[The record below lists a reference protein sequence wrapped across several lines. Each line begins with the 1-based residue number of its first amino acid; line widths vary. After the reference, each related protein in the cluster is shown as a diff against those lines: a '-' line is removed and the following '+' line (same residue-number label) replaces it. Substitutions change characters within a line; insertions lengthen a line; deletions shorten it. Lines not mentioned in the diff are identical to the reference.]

1 MEKRIGFDID
11 DVFSVI
17 PFYYLRTKFNLDYFL
32 SRCSLTEGY
41 IRRFLYRRRRVNSE
55 MIRLINRLSEKCYI
69 VLVTAAPEQ
78 FREEVSS
85 WLLKN
90 RIPYNALHLWKRNGS
105 IEEFKLR
112 VIQVENLD
120 YYLDDRLKIIRF
132 LKEKENF
139 FNCQIIH
146 YRGQSALELE
156 KMLKMV

>member
-1 MEKRIGFDID
+1 M
-11 DVFSVI
+11 
-17 PFYYLRTKFNLDYFL
+17 
-32 SRCSLTEGY
+32 
-41 IRRFLYRRRRVNSE
+41 FLYHR
-55 MIRLINRLSEKCYI
+55 IRKANPDVVWLINQLRRKGHWV
-69 VLVTAAPEQ
+69 VLVSAFPEI
-78 FREEVSS
+78 FREEAKT